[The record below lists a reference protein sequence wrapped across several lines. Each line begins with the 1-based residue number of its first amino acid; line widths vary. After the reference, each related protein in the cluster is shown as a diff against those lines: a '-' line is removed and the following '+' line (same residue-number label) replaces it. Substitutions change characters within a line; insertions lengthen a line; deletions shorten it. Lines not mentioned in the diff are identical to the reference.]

1 MADQLPTQPSPPS
14 AEPAPVYPDE
24 PPSPQREMAE
34 AGPTFTETP
43 TEATGG
49 PDVSKGQAP
58 ADRSINVPQPS
69 IALPAEGSEAAKRY
83 ETRRLESPQPP
94 AEPLPKAE

>member
-1 MADQLPTQPSPPS
+1 MADQLPS
-14 AEPAPVYPDE
+14 APKPTEPAPVYPGE

-69 IALPAEGSEAAKRY
+69 IAVSAQGEVTVKS
-83 ETRRLESPQPP
+83 Q
-94 AEPLPKAE
+94 